1 MFHSILHPPARII
14 LKIHK
19 SDYIIPF
26 LRTFQWLPIRMK
38 PKVLIK
44 AFTAKGL
51 LSATLPLSPTAL
63 PPSNTSAK
71 YILLN
76 SLSSPNIFPPQAFEL
91 AVPFVW
97 KVHFLRPPSK
107 FLPVTEV
114 SVQASSLQR
123 HSPFHPICSGHPPLS
138 VHCLVTHAISFV
150 VSIAPT
156 ALSQRRQWQPTPVLL
171 PGKSH
176 GRRSLVTAVHGVAK
190 SRTRLSHFTF
200 TFYFLASEKE
210 MATHSCVLAWR
221 IPGMGEPGGLPSV
234 GSHRVGHD

>member
-51 LSATLPLSPTAL
+51 LSATPPLSPTAL

-71 YILLN
+71 YIPLN

-97 KVHFLRPPSK
+97 KVHFLRPPDE

-123 HSPFHPICSGHPPLS
+123 HSPFHPICSSHPPLS
-138 VHCLVTHAISFV
+138 VSSLSSHPCHQLCCFYSTHC
-150 VSIAPT
+150 
-156 ALSQRRQWQPTPVLL
+156 
-171 PGKSH
+171 
-176 GRRSLVTAVHGVAK
+176 SLT
-190 SRTRLSHFTF
+190 
-200 TFYFLASEKE
+200 EKA
-210 MATHSCVLAWR
+210 MATHSSTLAWK
-221 IPGMGEPGGLPSV
+221 IPWTEEPGNCSPWG
-234 GSHRVGHD
+234 R

>member
-114 SVQASSLQR
+114 SERPFFQPSEVTVGSLPTRFLKCMMYVFLAMLGLHCCLGFSLGAVCGILTKRASLLAEHRLPQPWLPASGAQAARASLLGGTWDPPGPGIDPVSPACAGRLFITGPPRKPPASSLSE
-123 HSPFHPICSGHPPLS
+123 H
-138 VHCLVTHAISFV
+138 
-150 VSIAPT
+150 
-156 ALSQRRQWQPTPVLL
+156 PVLF
-171 PGKSH
+171 S
-176 GRRSLVTAVHGVAK
+176 A
-190 SRTRLSHFTF
+190 
-200 TFYFLASEKE
+200 
-210 MATHSCVLAWR
+210 
-221 IPGMGEPGGLPSV
+221 
-234 GSHRVGHD
+234 